1 MIPSTAPSAARG
13 PGDEPVPLFGP
24 RLPPPFGRIPRD
36 VLIAF
41 VLGAFQVGGTFAAA
55 HNQRDEPGLRDLD
68 PLAIVLVVIGPL
80 LLLVRRRYPVR
91 VLVASLLPPLVYTI
105 REYPPGP
112 VFLSLIVA
120 LFTAMTAG
128 HRVVSYSVLAVG
140 YLSMGWLGPL
150 IRDNELPDAAYA
162 GGVAAWLLVLAAFSE
177 VVRVR
182 RAYVAAERRR
192 EAEEQAALEE
202 AERARAGEERLR
214 ISRELHDVLA
224 HHISLMN
231 VQASVGLELMD
242 ANPEQARTALTAV
255 KQASREALGELRGV
269 LAILKGEGEAAPRTP
284 TAGLADLDDLVTR
297 ASTAHLAVRLE
308 RDDEVRGLPGPVG
321 LAAYRIVQEAVTNAV
336 RHSGA
341 SLVTVRLTLAR
352 SDEGEALRVAVED
365 NGRGAGT
372 PAPSAAP
379 GTSSHGSPPTS
390 SPGGGH
396 GLRNMRERATAL
408 GGTLTSGTRPEG
420 GYRVVALLPLAG
432 QDGDGSAA
440 APVVGDD
447 GTPPTERDDA

>member
-1 MIPSTAPSAARG
+1 MIPSTAGTGPQAA
-13 PGDEPVPLFGP
+13 PPPLFGP
-24 RLPPPFGRIPRD
+24 PLPAPFGRIPRD
-36 VLIAF
+36 VLITL
-41 VLGAFQVGGTFAAA
+41 VLGAFQIGGTFAAA

-68 PLAIVLVVIGPL
+68 PLAVVLVVIGPL
-80 LLLVRRRYPVR
+80 LLLVRRRYPVQ

-120 LFTAMTAG
+120 LFTAMTTG
-128 HRVVSYSVLAVG
+128 HRAVSYSVLLVG
-140 YLSMGWLGPL
+140 YLTMGWLGPL
-150 IRDNELPDAAYA
+150 IRDNELPDLAYA

-214 ISRELHDVLA
+214 IARELHDVLA

-308 RDDEVRGLPGPVG
+308 RDDAVRALPGPVG
-321 LAAYRIVQEAVTNAV
+321 LAAYRIVQESVTNAV

-341 SLVTVRLTLAR
+341 SLVTVRLTLDR
-352 SDEGEALRVAVED
+352 TPDGEALRVAVED
-365 NGRGAGT
+365 DGRGVAAS
-372 PAPSAAP
+372 PSSLSAPSPA
-379 GTSSHGSPPTS
+379 
-390 SPGGGH
+390 PGGGH

-408 GGTLTSGTRPEG
+408 GGTLTCGARPGG
-420 GYRVVALLPLAG
+420 GYQVVALLPLAG
-432 QDGDGSAA
+432 QDGGDSAA
-440 APVVGDD
+440 APDPGTDGSHRTEGDD
-447 GTPPTERDDA
+447 A